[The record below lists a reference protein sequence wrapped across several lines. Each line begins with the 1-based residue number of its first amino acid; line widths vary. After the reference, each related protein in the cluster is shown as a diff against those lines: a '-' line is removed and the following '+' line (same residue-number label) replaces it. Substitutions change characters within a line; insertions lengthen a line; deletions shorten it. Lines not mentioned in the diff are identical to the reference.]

1 MNKVKK
7 LLNLICTFIFLCS
20 VTLEGYAMG
29 GLGKVMFSAVQGVVL
44 KDGKP
49 LPGVKVVRTFN
60 WAWND
65 ATQKDEAITDTSG
78 KFRFETA
85 KRISLITSIFPHEPV
100 IDQEIIIHHENKK
113 YTAWFFAKR
122 DYEENGELNGKK
134 INIKCDINTP
144 EGYNLGN
151 KVWGICTPNQ

>member
-1 MNKVKK
+1 M
-7 LLNLICTFIFLCS
+7 S
-20 VTLEGYAMG
+20 

-65 ATQKDEAITDTSG
+65 ATQKDEATTDTNG

-85 KRISLITSIFPHEPV
+85 KRLSLITSIFPHEPV
-100 IDQEIIIHHENKK
+100 IDQEIIIHYENKQ

-122 DYEENGELNGKK
+122 NYEENGELSGKK
-134 INIKCDINTP
+134 ISIKCDINTP